1 MNDEQ
6 LLRYS
11 RQIMLPAID
20 IEGQQRLLDA
30 KVLIVGLG
38 GLGSPAAMYLAA
50 AGVGEL
56 VLADF
61 DTVELSNLQRQIIHD
76 TASIGQPKVE
86 SAAARLRGINP
97 DVRVH
102 TLPMRLDDAN
112 LPALLDGIDVVL
124 DGCDNF
130 TTRLAVNDA
139 CVATRTPLV
148 SGAVIRLEGQIA
160 VFRLDRQGGPC
171 YRCLFPVADEAAE
184 TCSETGV
191 LAPLPGVIGSMQ
203 ALEAIKLIAGGE
215 SGLDD
220 QLLIF
225 DALRTDWRRLRIPAD
240 PDCNCSGRDKA

>member
-11 RQIMLPAID
+11 RQIMLSAVD
-20 IEGQQRLLDA
+20 LEGQQRLLAA
-30 KVLIVGLG
+30 KALVVGLG

-61 DTVELSNLQRQIIHD
+61 DTVELSNLQRQVLHD
-76 TASIGQPKVE
+76 TDGLGRLKAE
-86 SAAARLRGINP
+86 SAAARLHAINP
-97 DVRVH
+97 DV
-102 TLPMRLDDAN
+102 TLRPLPVRLDDDN
-112 LPALLDGIDVVL
+112 LPALTAAVDVVL

-130 TTRLAVNDA
+130 ATRLAVNAA
-139 CVATRTPLV
+139 CVRTRTPLI
-148 SGAVIRLEGQIA
+148 SGAVIRLEGQLA
-160 VFRLDRQGGPC
+160 VFRLDRPGGPC
-171 YRCLFPVADEAAE
+171 YRCLFPVGDDLAE

-191 LAPLPGVIGSMQ
+191 LAPLPGVIGSLQ
-203 ALEAIKLIAGGE
+203 ALEAIKLLVGAG

-225 DALRTDWRRLRIPAD
+225 DALRGDWRRLRIPAD
-240 PDCNCSGRDKA
+240 PACPCCGARE